1 LEKHL
6 AVNLS
11 KPAELITRER
21 PGLLRYLRRR
31 ISDLD
36 EMDFEDIV
44 SDITVNLFQRA
55 DLTLPIGELT
65 AYLYRAV
72 YNKAIDLL
80 RRRKHSVPLDAPAE
94 PLSHPGADPAA
105 EAERS
110 EFQARLFEALA
121 ELGQEQ
127 RAVWIAT
134 ELEGYSFREL
144 AERWNEPIGT
154 LLARKHRAT
163 ERIRLSLADLK
174 TAESE

>member
-1 LEKHL
+1 VTADQK
-6 AVNLS
+6 
-11 KPAELITRER
+11 KRAELIDRER
-21 PGLLRYLRRR
+21 PGLMRYLRRR

-44 SDITVNLFQRA
+44 SDLTVALFQRA

-65 AYLYRAV
+65 AYLYRSV

-94 PLSHPGADPAA
+94 RLPHPAADPAA

-110 EFQARLFEALA
+110 EFQERLFAALA
-121 ELGQEQ
+121 KLGPEQ

-154 LLARKHRAT
+154 LLARKRRAM
-163 ERIRLSLADLK
+163 ERIRAALADFK
-174 TAESE
+174 TV